1 MEYNLKIGLEG
12 YSETKVTKE
21 NSASS
26 YGSGLIDVFATPA
39 MVALMENASYKAVED
54 LLPDGYS
61 TVGIN
66 VNVDHTKATKMGLLV
81 KAKAKLIKI
90 DRKKLTFEVIGEDE
104 EGVIGKGLH
113 TRYIINKK
121 KFMENL

>member
-1 MEYNLKIGLEG
+1 MEYNLEKGLKAV
-12 YSETKVTKE
+12 SEVVVTKE

-54 LLPDGYS
+54 YLPEGYS

-66 VNVDHTKATKMGLLV
+66 VNVNHTKATKIGLKV
-81 KAKAKLIKI
+81 MAEATLIEI
-90 DRKKLTFEVIGEDE
+90 DRKKLTFEVIGKDE

-113 TRYIINKK
+113 TRYIINKE